1 MVRPAQIQ
9 KQQPQVPPAPKE
21 DKPRYLYLIL
31 VGILF
36 LLIGS
41 ILYIGMSYVE
51 RPDEEDYETDDY
63 PYGYDN
69 PEYDADKERYEDISR
84 NVVTTG
90 FILEGIG
97 AYILCFGLF
106 IGAILDK
113 KQTNHIRLAMIV
125 AAGLIIGL
133 KLSGIMYVLFRT
145 AYI

>member
-1 MVRPAQIQ
+1 MPFCNNCGTQVGEEIKFCSNCGKSMVRPAQIQ

-21 DKPRYLYLIL
+21 DKPRYLYL
-31 VGILF
+31 
-36 LLIGS
+36 
-41 ILYIGMSYVE
+41 
-51 RPDEEDYETDDY
+51 
-63 PYGYDN
+63 
-69 PEYDADKERYEDISR
+69 
-84 NVVTTG
+84 
-90 FILEGIG
+90 ILEGIG